1 MMSLPHSLLPRVL
14 VIDDHPLMAKGLQWL
29 FLSQSRKLDISSTHC
44 LGAAL
49 EILLIADSAPAL
61 ILLDLTMPGYEGL
74 EALVELK
81 SKYPDIKVAIFSA
94 HDEPE
99 LIANAIR
106 SGACGFIPKSTAPEV
121 VADAIYLMLDGG
133 SFLPPAQFSATE
145 QTPRNLDANRN
156 LSTYDQTPD
165 WKAHARNLI
174 LAMPSKRRDVFNFL
188 VQGVSNKEICR
199 ELDMSINTVKT
210 HVSLIL
216 ATFDV
221 HSRQKL
227 AALFQFG
234 ELTEEL
240 TEFTD

>member
-133 SFLPPAQFSATE
+133 SFLP
-145 QTPRNLDANRN
+145 
-156 LSTYDQTPD
+156 TYDQTPD